1 MTIHQHPQD
10 TQAGAT
16 PANSGRFASPPL
28 RIEKLRT
35 RAAPLDMT
43 SDQFRSLGHDL
54 VDQIADFLASV
65 RTHPVTRAESPEE
78 VRAALSA
85 NRALPEEGQDPESL
99 LRGTAALLFEH
110 SLFNGH
116 PRFYGYITSSPAP
129 IGMLADLLAAA
140 VNANVGA
147 WKLAPIATEI
157 EAQVIR
163 WLAQFIGYPAECGG
177 LLLSGGN
184 MANLTC
190 FLAARAAQAG
200 WDVRR
205 QGVAGGPRLCVYAS
219 GETHTWLQKAV
230 DLAGLGT
237 KAIHW
242 IDGPRGMNL
251 DELQARYRR
260 DRDEGYQPF
269 LVVGSAGTVSTG
281 AVEPL
286 PQLAAF
292 CQEHKLWFH
301 VDGAYG
307 AFANG
312 LAGAPPEL
320 KGLESADSVA
330 VDPHKWLYAPLE
342 AGCALVRNSS
352 ALRNAFS
359 YHPPYYSFEGEGLNY
374 YDIGPQNSRGFRAL
388 KVWLALQQAGA
399 AGYREMI
406 QGDIT
411 LAQHLYDLAVD
422 HPELEAITQHLSITT
437 LRYVPP
443 DLRAEVGSEQTENY
457 LNELNRRL
465 LEAIEKSGEAFISN
479 AVIAGEYALRFCI
492 VNFRASSCDI
502 EAMPQL
508 VARLGRRIHAELRS
522 STPRSTPVPE
532 EGQSHPT

>member
-1 MTIHQHPQD
+1 MSS
-10 TQAGAT
+10 
-16 PANSGRFASPPL
+16 N
-28 RIEKLRT
+28 
-35 RAAPLDMT
+35 
-43 SDQFRSLGHDL
+43 QFRSLGHDL
-54 VDQIADFLASV
+54 VDRVADFLASI

-78 VRAALSA
+78 VRAALGAS
-85 NRALPEEGQDPESL
+85 RALPEEGQDPESL
-99 LRGTAALLFEH
+99 LRDAAALLFEH

-116 PRFYGYITSSPAP
+116 PRFYGYITSSAAP
-129 IGMLADLLAAA
+129 IGTLADLLAAA

-163 WLAQFIGYPAECGG
+163 WLAQFIGYPAGCGG

-200 WDVRR
+200 WDIRR

-219 GETHTWLQKAV
+219 RETHTWIQKAADV
-230 DLAGLGT
+230 AGLGT
-237 KAIHW
+237 EAIHW
-242 IDGPRGMNL
+242 IDGPRGL
-251 DELQARYRR
+251 DLGELQVRYRR
-260 DRDEGYQPF
+260 DRDEGYHPF

-281 AVEPL
+281 VVEPL
-286 PQLAAF
+286 PELAAF

-307 AFANG
+307 AFANS
-312 LAGAPPEL
+312 LAGAPPQLE
-320 KGLESADSVA
+320 GLESADSVA
-330 VDPHKWLYAPLE
+330 VDPHKWLYTPLE
-342 AGCALVRNSS
+342 AGCALVRDPS

-359 YHPPYYSFEGEGLNY
+359 YHPPYYSFGGEGLNY

-411 LAQHLYDLAVD
+411 LARYLYDLAVD
-422 HPELEAITQHLSITT
+422 HPELEAITNHLSITT
-437 LRYVPP
+437 LRYVPQE
-443 DLRAEVGSEQTENY
+443 LRAEQGSHETEEY

-479 AVIAGEYALRFCI
+479 ALIAGKYALRFCI
-492 VNFRASSCDI
+492 VNFRASAGDL
-502 EAMPQL
+502 EAIPQL
-508 VARLGRRIHAELRS
+508 VAHLGRRIHAELRS
-522 STPRSTPVPE
+522 STARISESVLSGVNPVS
-532 EGQSHPT
+532 QSRPD

>member
-1 MTIHQHPQD
+1 MTIHNL
-10 TQAGAT
+10 G
-16 PANSGRFASPPL
+16 
-28 RIEKLRT
+28 IERLRT
-35 RAAPLDMT
+35 RAAPLDIT
-43 SDQFRSLGHDL
+43 SDQFRALGHSL
-54 VDQIADFLASV
+54 VNQIADLLASM
-65 RTHPVTRAESPEE
+65 RAHPVTRAESQEE
-78 VRAALSA
+78 VRSALSA

-99 LRGTAALLFEH
+99 LRDAAALLFEH

-116 PRFYGYITSSPAP
+116 PRFYGYITSSAAP
-129 IGMLADLLAAA
+129 MGVLADLLASA

-157 EAQVIR
+157 EVQVVR
-163 WLAQFIGYPAECGG
+163 WLAQFIGYPADCGG

-190 FLAARAAQAG
+190 FLAARAAQSG

-205 QGVAGGPRLCVYAS
+205 QGVAGGTRLCIYAS
-219 GETHTWLQKAV
+219 RETHTWLQKAA

-237 KAIHW
+237 EAIHW
-242 IDGPRGMNL
+242 IDGPRGMDL
-251 DELQARYRR
+251 GELQARYRR

-281 AVEPL
+281 AVDPL
-286 PQLAAF
+286 PELAEF
-292 CQEHKLWFH
+292 CRAHKLWFH

-312 LAGAPPEL
+312 RAGAPPEL

-342 AGCALVRNSS
+342 AGCALVRNPS
-352 ALRNAFS
+352 ALRDAFS

-388 KVWLALQQAGA
+388 KVWLALRQAGA

-406 QGDIT
+406 QDDIT
-411 LAQHLYDLAVD
+411 LARYLYDLAVD
-422 HPELEAITQHLSITT
+422 HPELEAITHHLSITT
-437 LRYVPP
+437 LRYVPQE
-443 DLRAEVGSEQTENY
+443 LRATQGSQETEEY

-479 AVIAGEYALRFCI
+479 AVIAGKYALRFCV
-492 VNFRASSCDI
+492 VNFRASTWDM
-502 EAMPQL
+502 EAMPPL

-522 STPRSTPVPE
+522 STAGISESVLEKR
-532 EGQSHPT
+532 